1 MKTITTRLARLALA
15 PAVALTFAFAATP
28 ARADQSVTFIWA
40 GATVPVPGA
49 LARDGYIAT
58 HWAGPDAQRLQ
69 IVSASCMLDTF
80 NASKGKNYDGLGWY
94 DSQKN
99 ITVPP
104 GATWYVA
111 TRVFQYRP
119 GVFCGSRVSAAGGAG
134 DLAVENLDLAGL
146 AAFWTQIQGTDV
158 SRAEV
163 GAPFTIDSM
172 GLGAIVT
179 GGYPAAPLILIGT
192 PGATPP
198 APETAGE

>member
-1 MKTITTRLARLALA
+1 M
-15 PAVALTFAFAATP
+15 
-28 ARADQSVTFIWA
+28 
-40 GATVPVPGA
+40 TVPVPGA

-69 IVSASCMLDTF
+69 IAGASCMMDTF
-80 NASKGKNYDGLGWY
+80 NAAKNKNYDGLGWY
-94 DSQKN
+94 DAQKN
-99 ITVPP
+99 ITVPL

-119 GVFCGSRVSAAGGAG
+119 GVFYGSRVRAAAGAG
-134 DLAVENLDLAGL
+134 DLAVETLDLDAL
-146 AAFWTQIQGTDV
+146 AAYWTQIQGTDV
-158 SRAEV
+158 SRAEI

-172 GLGAIVT
+172 GLGGIVT

-198 APETAGE
+198 VPETPGE